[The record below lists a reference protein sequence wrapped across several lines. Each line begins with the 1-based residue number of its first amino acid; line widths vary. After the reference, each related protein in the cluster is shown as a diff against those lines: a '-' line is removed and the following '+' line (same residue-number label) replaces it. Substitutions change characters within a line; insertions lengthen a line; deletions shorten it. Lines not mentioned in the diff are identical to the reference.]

1 MSFKSEAGKVKA
13 NIAAGNYK
21 EKTDVFAG
29 FFDELTY
36 GIKKQDEAKRQDELE
51 KKREARINDRAIL
64 KEQKAQDKIEKS
76 QNRLAS
82 LYFTTSGQD
91 STAQNKAK
99 VLSVIKDGGI
109 SNYSD
114 LMTIMNKTS
123 SYVEGT
129 APSME
134 VAPGEV
140 PFDML
145 SPNDANEQTDEIL
158 KQKKRS
164 GTIEFGPQEEAY
176 DTSKVTESNWVGVL
190 NSLELAG
197 KTKAAEQVR
206 KVVEGNVWNQK
217 INGVSKTD
225 MAGKG
230 VPFWEDFL
238 RTVDEKARP
247 DDYKFIKLGLEAA
260 TVREADP
267 KFWEKPDTLV
277 TYDADTLNAFL
288 QSGNYSETSKA
299 YEAINSFYKI
309 KLALEG
315 KADIASLAGAGTQK
329 LEQFLVAA
337 GGRLSNDDVN
347 TVNDMIEI
355 SKEFEKNGQASA
367 TSKQIAQKA
376 FIEQFKVNSLSP
388 ADRTKNMIDFENAW
402 TRATDLTKSDPEFW
416 QKPDVLAKMET
427 VDLKTMLD
435 AGLLGGQDTQA
446 YKTVLSTYQ
455 TKAGLETGDLEQL
468 TNMSSDQIAKWFVA
482 NSDFFSQPGNENKL
496 TRFAL
501 IKSIA
506 LEKENAS
513 VTPKTLTAKQRALE
527 SYIEQSDLQ
536 NKNASE
542 VQALMGQFEVNWE
555 NITKQ
560 TPEWYTPEKLL
571 EFNTNDLKVIIDTG
585 ILDTKPNIL
594 GLVTAMYE
602 TRSKISPQ
610 DINTKQEALREYL
623 ALPENKNKTGLEKI
637 KIITDFETTWK
648 DDTAKTPDFEPVMLF
663 LDGDSVR
670 ATNQAAY
677 DAAIA
682 RGFKPLELGE
692 VSQLMKNLNI
702 DIETA
707 QKIISGILQ
716 TGSDGFGRTVLIDK
730 ATGTVTQLKG
740 QTNDTD
746 TVNNSLTPAQVEER
760 ALAESEAIEALNK
773 AGFGGQI
780 DNLDDIA
787 AAFGP
792 ESWVAKTVNTITGV
806 FKSTGMPNSAEA
818 VSTLNALGKV
828 TKFNIISGFNG
839 LRDSVSLKAEVET
852 LLPKSGKFFTS
863 ELDALR
869 NFKDIKA
876 VLDQAIIG
884 QRNIV
889 SEGTGISTTAE
900 SNANVALKS
909 LEPLSGLYGK
919 VISSMEGGQKSNA
932 APIDSSIFKP
942 VKKPA
947 NTNSSVSNI
956 RYVLVNDE
964 ILAKYPKLLPYKG
977 KEVRTVRGED
987 GKLTVEIKG
996 E

>member
-109 SNYSD
+109 TNIANLNT
-114 LMTIMNKTS
+114 LMGKTS
-123 SYVEGT
+123 SYTPSRTQQDIDTQMSELQNDLSQDGALFNAAKEG
-129 APSME
+129 
-134 VAPGEV
+134 V
-140 PFDML
+140 D
-145 SPNDANEQTDEIL
+145 QTTTG
-158 KQKKRS
+158 

-206 KVVEGNVWNQK
+206 KVVDGNAWNQK
-217 INGVSKTD
+217 INGVNKTD

-230 VPFWEDFL
+230 AAWYEDFL
-238 RTVDEKARP
+238 RTVDPQKNAE
-247 DDYKFIKLGLEAA
+247 DYKFVNDGLEAA

-648 DDTAKTPDFEPVMLF
+648 DDTAKTPDFKPVELF
-663 LDGDSVR
+663 LDGDRVT
-670 ATNQAAY
+670 ATNKVAY

-707 QKIISGILQ
+707 QKIKSGILR
-716 TGSDGFGRTVLIDK
+716 TGSDGFGRTIILDTI
-730 ATGTVTQLKG
+730 TGAVTQLTG

-760 ALAESEAIEALNK
+760 ALAESEALEALNQ
-773 AGFGGQI
+773 AGFKGQI

-852 LLPKSGKFFTS
+852 LLPKSGKFLTS
-863 ELDALR
+863 EIDALR

-884 QRNIV
+884 QRNIA

-932 APIDSSIFKP
+932 APIDSSIF
-942 VKKPA
+942 VSSKKP
-947 NTNSSVSNI
+947 NRKQI
-956 RYVLVNDE
+956 RYLKDNPETRDQFDAKFGAGSSSS
-964 ILAKYPKLLPYKG
+964 ILG
-977 KEVRTVRGED
+977 D
-987 GKLTVEIKG
+987 N
-996 E
+996 

>member
-648 DDTAKTPDFEPVMLF
+648 DDTAKTPDFEPVELF
-663 LDGDSVR
+663 LDGDRVT
-670 ATNQAAY
+670 ATNKVAY

-707 QKIISGILQ
+707 QKIKSGILR
-716 TGSDGFGRTVLIDK
+716 TGSDGFGRTIILDTI
-730 ATGTVTQLKG
+730 TGAVTQLTG

>member
-1 MSFKSEAGKVKA
+1 MSFKSEASKVKA

-36 GIKKQDEAKRQDELE
+36 GLKKQDEAKRQEDLE
-51 KKREARINDRAIL
+51 KKRETRANDREIL
-64 KEQKAQDKIEKS
+64 RQQKEQDKLEQS
-76 QNRLAS
+76 QNRLAN
-82 LYFTTSGQD
+82 LYFTTTGQD

-109 SNYSD
+109 TNIANLNT
-114 LMTIMNKTS
+114 LMSKTS
-123 SYVEGT
+123 QYVEGT

-145 SPNDANEQTDEIL
+145 SPTDANTQTDEIL
-158 KQKKRS
+158 KQEKSS
-164 GTIEFGPQEEAY
+164 GTIEFGPQTEAY

-197 KTKAAEQVR
+197 KTKAVEEVK
-206 KVVEGNVWNQK
+206 KVVEGNAWNQK

-238 RTVDEKARP
+238 RTVDETTSP
-247 DDYKFIKLGLEAA
+247 DDYKFIKDGLEAA

-288 QSGNYSETSKA
+288 QSGNYPETSKA
-299 YEAINSFYKI
+299 YKAINSFYTI

-315 KADIASLAGAGTQK
+315 KAEIASLAGAGTQK
-329 LEQFLVAA
+329 LQQFLVAA
-337 GGRLSNDDVN
+337 GGRLSTDDVN

-355 SKEFEKNGQASA
+355 SKEFEKNGQSSA

-376 FIEQFKVNSLSP
+376 FIEQFNVNSMSP
-388 ADRTKNMIDFENAW
+388 ADRTKNMINFENAW

-435 AGLLGGQDTQA
+435 AGLLGGQDTEA

-468 TNMSSDQIAKWFVA
+468 TSMSSDQIAKWFVA

-496 TRFAL
+496 TRFEL

-527 SYIEQSDLQ
+527 SYIEQNDLQ
-536 NKNASE
+536 NKDATE

-560 TPEWYTPEKLL
+560 PPEWYTPEKLL
-571 EFNTNDLKVIIDTG
+571 QLNTNDLKVIIDTG
-585 ILDTKPNIL
+585 ILDTKPDIL
-594 GLVTAMYE
+594 GLVTTMYE
-602 TRSKISPQ
+602 TRSRISPQ
-610 DINTKQEALREYL
+610 DIDTKQEALREYL

-648 DDTAKTPDFEPVMLF
+648 DDTAKTEDFKPVKLF
-663 LDGDSVR
+663 LDGDSVT
-670 ATNQAAY
+670 ATSQVAY

-682 RGFKPLELGE
+682 DGFKPLELGE
-692 VSQLMKNLNI
+692 VSQLMKDFNI
-702 DIETA
+702 DRETA
-707 QKIISGILQ
+707 QKINSGILQ

-740 QTNDTD
+740 QTDDTD

-760 ALAESEAIEALNK
+760 ALAESEAIEALKK
-773 AGFGGQI
+773 AGFAGQI

-792 ESWVAKTVNTITGV
+792 ESWLAKSVNTITGV
-806 FKSTGMPNSAEA
+806 FKATGMKNSAEA

-852 LLPKSGKFFTS
+852 LIPKSGKFFTS

-884 QRNIV
+884 QRNIA

-909 LEPLSGLYGK
+909 LEPLSGLYGD
-919 VISSMEGGQKSNA
+919 VIAAMEGGQKSNA
-932 APIDSSIFKP
+932 EPIDSSIF
-942 VKKPA
+942 VTSKKPNRKQIRFLKDNPETKDQFDA
-947 NTNSSVSNI
+947 KFGAGSSSS
-956 RYVLVNDE
+956 
-964 ILAKYPKLLPYKG
+964 ILG
-977 KEVRTVRGED
+977 D
-987 GKLTVEIKG
+987 N
-996 E
+996 

>member
-1 MSFKSEAGKVKA
+1 MSFKSEASKVKA
-13 NIAAGNYK
+13 NLAAGNYK

-36 GIKKQDEAKRQDELE
+36 GLKKQDEAKRQEELE
-51 KKREARINDRAIL
+51 SKREKRANDREIL
-64 KEQKAQDKIEKS
+64 RQQKEQDKLEQA
-76 QNRLAS
+76 QNRLAN

-91 STAQNKAK
+91 KTAQNKSS

-109 SNYSD
+109 TNIANLNT
-114 LMTIMNKTS
+114 LMSKTS
-123 SYVEGT
+123 SYTPGRTQQDIDTQMSELQNDLSQDGALFNAAKEG
-129 APSME
+129 
-134 VAPGEV
+134 V
-140 PFDML
+140 D
-145 SPNDANEQTDEIL
+145 QTTTG
-158 KQKKRS
+158 
-164 GTIEFGPQEEAY
+164 GTIEFWPQEEAY

-206 KVVEGNVWNQK
+206 KVVDGNAWNQK
-217 INGVSKTD
+217 INGVNKTD

-230 VPFWEDFL
+230 AAWYEDFL
-238 RTVDEKARP
+238 RTIDPQKNAE
-247 DDYKFIKLGLEAA
+247 DYKFVNDGLEAA

-288 QSGNYSETSKA
+288 LSGNYPETSKA
-299 YEAINSFYKI
+299 YKAINSFYNI

-337 GGRLSNDDVN
+337 GGRLSTDDVN

-376 FIEQFKVNSLSP
+376 FIEQFNVNSMSP

-435 AGLLGGQDTQA
+435 AGLLGGQDTEA

-496 TRFAL
+496 TRFEL

-527 SYIEQSDLQ
+527 SYIEQNDLQ
-536 NKNASE
+536 NKDATE

-560 TPEWYTPEKLL
+560 PPEWYTPEKLL
-571 EFNTNDLKVIIDTG
+571 QFNTNDLKVIIDTG
-585 ILDTKPNIL
+585 ILDTKPDIL
-594 GLVTAMYE
+594 GLVTTMYE
-602 TRSKISPQ
+602 TRSRISPE
-610 DINTKQEALREYL
+610 DIDTKQEALREYL
-623 ALPENKNKTGLEKI
+623 ALPENKNKTGLDKI

-682 RGFKPLELGE
+682 DGFKTLELGE
-692 VSQLMKNLNI
+692 VSQ
-702 DIETA
+702 IEKDLKVDRVTA
-707 QKIISGILQ
+707 QKIKSGILQ

-760 ALAESEAIEALNK
+760 ALAESEAVEALKK
-773 AGFGGQI
+773 AGFEGQI

-792 ESWVAKTVNTITGV
+792 ESWLAKSVNTITGV
-806 FKSTGMPNSAEA
+806 FKVTGMKNSAEA

-852 LLPKSGKFFTS
+852 LIPKSGKFFTS

-884 QRNIV
+884 QRNIA

-909 LEPLSGLYGK
+909 LEPLSGLYGD
-919 VISSMEGGQKSNA
+919 VIAAMEGEQKSNA
-932 APIDSSIFKP
+932 APIDSSIF
-942 VKKPA
+942 VTSKKPNRKQIRFLKDNPETKDQFDA
-947 NTNSSVSNI
+947 KFGAGSSSS
-956 RYVLVNDE
+956 
-964 ILAKYPKLLPYKG
+964 ILG
-977 KEVRTVRGED
+977 D
-987 GKLTVEIKG
+987 N
-996 E
+996 

>member
-1 MSFKSEAGKVKA
+1 MSFKSEASKVKA

-36 GIKKQDEAKRQDELE
+36 GLKKQDEAKRQEDLE
-51 KKREARINDRAIL
+51 KKREKRISDREIL
-64 KEQKAQDKIEKS
+64 KEQRKADKLEQD

-91 STAQNKAK
+91 STAQNRAK

-109 SNYSD
+109 TNIANLNT
-114 LMTIMNKTS
+114 LMSKTS
-123 SYVEGT
+123 SYTPGRTQQDIDTQMSALQNDLSQDGALFNAAKEG
-129 APSME
+129 
-134 VAPGEV
+134 V
-140 PFDML
+140 D
-145 SPNDANEQTDEIL
+145 QTTTG
-158 KQKKRS
+158 
-164 GTIEFGPQEEAY
+164 GTIEFGPQEESY
-176 DTSKVTESNWVGVL
+176 DTSKITENNWVGVL

-197 KTKAAEQVR
+197 KTKAAEQVK
-206 KVVEGNVWNQK
+206 KVVEGNAWNQK
-217 INGVSKTD
+217 INGVNKTD

-230 VPFWEDFL
+230 VAFWEDFL
-238 RTVDEKARP
+238 RTVDQTTRP
-247 DDYKFIKLGLEAA
+247 DDYKFVKDGLDAA
-260 TVREADP
+260 SVREADP
-267 KFWEKPDTLV
+267 KFWEQPDKLV

-288 QSGNYSETSKA
+288 QSGNYAETSKA
-299 YEAINSFYKI
+299 YKAINSFYTI

-315 KADIASLAGAGTQK
+315 KADIESLAGAGTQK
-329 LEQFLVAA
+329 LQQFLVAA
-337 GGRLSNDDVN
+337 GGRLSTDDVN
-347 TVNDMIEI
+347 TVNDMITI
-355 SKEFEKNGQASA
+355 SEEFEKNGQASA

-376 FIEQFKVNSLSP
+376 FIEQFKVNSMSP

-402 TRATDLTKSDPEFW
+402 TRATDLIKSDLEFW

-446 YKTVLSTYQ
+446 YKTVLATYQ

-496 TRFAL
+496 TRFEL

-527 SYIEQSDLQ
+527 SYIEQNDLQ
-536 NKNASE
+536 NKDASE
-542 VQALMGQFEVNWE
+542 VQALMGKFEVNWE

-585 ILDTKPNIL
+585 ILDTKPDIL
-594 GLVTAMYE
+594 GLVTTMYE
-602 TRSKISPQ
+602 TRSRISPE
-610 DINTKQEALREYL
+610 DIDTKQEALREYL
-623 ALPENKNKTGLEKI
+623 ALPENKNKTGLDKI

-648 DDTAKTPDFEPVMLF
+648 DDTAKTPDFVPVMLF

-682 RGFKPLELGE
+682 DGFKTLELGE
-692 VSQLMKNLNI
+692 VSQIRKDLGV
-702 DIETA
+702 DRETA
-707 QKIISGILQ
+707 QKINSGLIK
-716 TGSDGFGRTVLIDK
+716 TGSDGFGRTVLIDV

-740 QTNDTD
+740 QTGDTD
-746 TVNNSLTPAQVEER
+746 TVNNSLTPAQLEER
-760 ALAESEAIEALNK
+760 ALAEQEAIDALKK
-773 AGFGGQI
+773 AGFEGQI

-792 ESWVAKTVNTITGV
+792 ESWVAKTVNRITGV
-806 FKSTGMPNSAEA
+806 FKATGMPNSAEA

-884 QRNIV
+884 QRNIA

-909 LEPLSGLYGK
+909 LEPLSKLYGD

-932 APIDSSIFKP
+932 APIDSSIF
-942 VKKPA
+942 VSSKKP
-947 NTNSSVSNI
+947 NRKQI
-956 RYVLVNDE
+956 RYLKDNPDTRDQFDAKFGAGSSSS
-964 ILAKYPKLLPYKG
+964 ILG
-977 KEVRTVRGED
+977 D
-987 GKLTVEIKG
+987 N
-996 E
+996 